1 VTRDRLP
8 VQGFRGTPEE
18 IERQWCEQVYRGRG
32 DSLRQLTWRAV
43 VMGSMLGGVLSL
55 TNLIP
60 GLGRRAVDRCDAL
73 SSSVTTKPGRYSSA
87 A

>member
-1 VTRDRLP
+1 
-8 VQGFRGTPEE
+8 
-18 IERQWCEQVYRGRG
+18 
-32 DSLRQLTWRAV
+32 
-43 VMGSMLGGVLSL
+43 MGSMLGGVLSL